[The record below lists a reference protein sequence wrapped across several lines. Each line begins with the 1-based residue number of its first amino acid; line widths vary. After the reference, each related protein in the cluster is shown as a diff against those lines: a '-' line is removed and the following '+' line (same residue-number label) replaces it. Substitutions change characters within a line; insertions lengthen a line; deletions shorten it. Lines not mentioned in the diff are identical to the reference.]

1 MNIIETFQRWLRPVG
16 KYDAAVYTDAP
27 SFSGVSVGEQS
38 ALSSSAVWACVNL
51 IAQTVAT
58 LPFRIYRKGQNNNR
72 QQLENNLD
80 YLLNYEPSPDYHAFT
95 FKELMTASATL
106 HGNAYAEIV
115 RDASGAATSLYYIP
129 ATQVQPYWDTVTESV
144 WYAIYQGDYR
154 HSEPYMG
161 LPAARMLHLLGLGWD
176 GLVGY
181 SPIHLQRESIGLHLA
196 GQRYGASFFK
206 NGGRP
211 AGILKFPNKLSPEAK
226 DNLRRTW
233 EGFHAGTSNT
243 GRVAILEGGLEY
255 SQLQIN
261 PDEAQF
267 IETQKYSREEI
278 ASIFRVPASMIG
290 AADPSDNVEAVSLEF
305 LRSIQPWLVRWEM
318 EINRKLIQ
326 RMDEYCEA
334 DTRTVLRT
342 DLKTRYESYAL
353 GRQWG
358 FLSVKDI
365 REAENMPSD
374 IPGMEEYLKPMNM
387 EPLDAMPVEQPAQEI
402 PSAPSIT
409 APAVSQPDTT
419 LPADRSAERNLYLGK
434 VLAIKMRE
442 LRKVETNDLRRAT
455 DNPKHFLQKLDEIR
469 KDTERRHAE
478 AFEPILRAFDLDEAG
493 RISKELAKDLADQ
506 FHSKFLD
513 LSGNCTA
520 SELAQTIDLAAS
532 AWVNKNALLDFPKG
546 ETSHG

>member
-374 IPGMEEYLKPMNM
+374 IPGMDEYLKPMNM

-419 LPADRSAERNLYLGK
+419 LPADRNTERNLYLGK
-434 VLAIKMRE
+434 VLAIKMKE
-442 LRKVETNDLRRAT
+442 LRKVETNDLKRAT

-469 KDTERRHAE
+469 NDTERRHAE

-520 SELAQTIDLAAS
+520 IDLAQTIDLAAS
-532 AWVNKNALLDFPKG
+532 AWVNKNALLELPKG
-546 ETSHG
+546 DISHG

>member
-80 YLLNYEPSPDYHAFT
+80 SLLNYEPSPDYHAFT

-374 IPGMEEYLKPMNM
+374 IPGMDEYLKPMNM

-419 LPADRSAERNLYLGK
+419 LPADRNTERNLYLGK
-434 VLAIKMRE
+434 VLAIKMKE
-442 LRKVETNDLRRAT
+442 LRKVETNDLKRAT

-469 KDTERRHAE
+469 NDTERRHAE

-520 SELAQTIDLAAS
+520 IDLAQTIDLAAS
-532 AWVNKNALLDFPKG
+532 AWVNKNALLELPKG
-546 ETSHG
+546 DISHG

>member
-27 SFSGVSVGEQS
+27 SLSGVSVGEQS

-58 LPFRIYRKGQNNNR
+58 LPFRIYRKGSNNNR
-72 QQLENNLD
+72 QRLENNLD

-95 FKELMTASATL
+95 FKELMTASACL

-115 RDASGAATSLYYIP
+115 ADPSGAPARLYYIP
-129 ATQVQPYWDTVTESV
+129 ATQVQPYWDTETESV

-154 HSEPYMG
+154 HNQPYMG

-211 AGILKFPNKLSPEAK
+211 AGVLKFPNKLSPEAK

-233 EGFHAGTSNT
+233 ENFHSGVGNT

-326 RMDEYCEA
+326 RNDEYCEA

-365 REAENMPSD
+365 RDAENMPSD
-374 IPGMEEYLKPMNM
+374 IPGMDEYLKPMNM
-387 EPLDAMPVEQPAQEI
+387 EPLDAMPVEQPAQDI

-419 LPADRSAERNLYLGK
+419 LPADRNTERNLYLGK
-434 VLAIKMRE
+434 MLALKMRE
-442 LRKVETNDLRRAT
+442 LRKVETNDLKRAT

-469 KDTERRHAE
+469 NDTERRHAE

-493 RISKELAKDLADQ
+493 RISKELAKDLADK
-506 FHSKFLD
+506 FHNNFLD
-513 LSGNCTA
+513 VSGNCTA
-520 SELAQTIDLAAS
+520 SGLAETIDLASS
-532 AWVNKNALLDFPKG
+532 AWINKNALLELPKG
-546 ETSHG
+546 EISNG

>member
-80 YLLNYEPSPDYHAFT
+80 YVLNYEPSPDYHAFT

-115 RDASGAATSLYYIP
+115 RDSSGAATSLYYIP

-318 EINRKLIQ
+318 EINRKLIG

-419 LPADRSAERNLYLGK
+419 LPADRNTERNLYLGK
-434 VLAIKMRE
+434 VLAIKMKE
-442 LRKVETNDLRRAT
+442 LRKVETNDLKRAT

-469 KDTERRHAE
+469 NDTERRHAE

-532 AWVNKNALLDFPKG
+532 AWVNKNALLEFPKG